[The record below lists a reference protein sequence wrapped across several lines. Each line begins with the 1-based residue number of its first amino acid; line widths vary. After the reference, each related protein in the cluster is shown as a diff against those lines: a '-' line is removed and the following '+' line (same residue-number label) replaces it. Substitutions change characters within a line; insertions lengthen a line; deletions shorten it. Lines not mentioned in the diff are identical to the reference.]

1 MHAYA
6 AKRTEHF
13 SSPGRVLVRAIGVY
27 EFGGPDALESL
38 ELPEPHAAPGEVRIR
53 VRAAGVNPSDLTLR
67 SGGYGSALQG
77 IPPHIPGWDAAGTI
91 DEIGDGVDLSVGDEV
106 MAVVVPFRP
115 AGGAYAEQVVVPVA
129 SVVRTPRGVPAVAAA
144 TLPMN
149 GLTARR
155 SLDQLGLRA
164 GQTLA
169 VTGAAG
175 AYGGYVVQLAKADG
189 LRVIADASE
198 ADEELITSLGA
209 DVIVRRGDD
218 VADRIRAEIA
228 GGVDGLADGAAL
240 EAKVVA
246 AVRDGGGLAVIHG
259 WAGPAERD
267 VTVHQTFVT
276 DHADSR
282 IALNRL
288 CQQVEEGFL
297 TLRVAGTVP
306 AEQAAEAHRRF
317 AAGGTRGRLVLV
329 F

>member
-1 MHAYA
+1 M
-6 AKRTEHF
+6 
-13 SSPGRVLVRAIGVY
+13 RAIAVS
-27 EFGGPDALESL
+27 EFGGPDALESV
-38 ELPEPHAAPGEVRIR
+38 ELPEPHAGPGEVRIR

-67 SGGYGSALQG
+67 SGGYGSGLQST
-77 IPPHIPGWDAAGTI
+77 PPHIPGWDAAGTI
-91 DEIGDGVDLSVGDEV
+91 DEVGEGVDWSVGEAV

-115 AGGAYAEQVVVPVA
+115 AGGAYAEQVVVPLA
-129 SVVRTPRGVPAVAAA
+129 SVVRMPAGVTAVAAA
-144 TLPMN
+144 TLPLN

-164 GQTLA
+164 GQSLA

-209 DVIVRRGDD
+209 DLIARRGDD
-218 VADRIRAEIA
+218 VADRIRAA
-228 GGVDGLADGAAL
+228 VPGGVDGLADGAAL

-259 WAGPAERD
+259 WAGPADRGI
-267 VTVHQTFVT
+267 TVHQTFVT
-276 DHADSR
+276 DYADSR
-282 IALNRL
+282 AALDRL
-288 CQQVEEGFL
+288 CRQVEEGVL

-306 AEQAAEAHRRF
+306 AEQASDAHRRF